1 MTMELTPAQRADLE
15 YRRRNQNTGRHLKES
30 SSLTIPI
37 TDRPDSVTTDDFSR
51 DRDTIQRMKYVF
63 DRILEIVPKEA
74 EKDMRFTF
82 MKTMM
87 QESLK
92 DLARIPDRVMLPMV
106 DEIATALN
114 FVVHGSMAELR
125 AYQAAQ
131 AEEAVNGSE

>member
-1 MTMELTPAQRADLE
+1 
-15 YRRRNQNTGRHLKES
+15 
-30 SSLTIPI
+30 
-37 TDRPDSVTTDDFSR
+37 
-51 DRDTIQRMKYVF
+51 MKYVF